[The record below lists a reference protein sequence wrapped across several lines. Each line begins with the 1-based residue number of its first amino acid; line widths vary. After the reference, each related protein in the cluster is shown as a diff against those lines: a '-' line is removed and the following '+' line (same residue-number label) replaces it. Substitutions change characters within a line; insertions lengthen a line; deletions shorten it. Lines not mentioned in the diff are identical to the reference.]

1 MMRLHNYK
9 FWLDYP
15 TEAPKFHKEFNI
27 LFLVDGNEK
36 AVDAMISV
44 KNYARIYLKE
54 IEFQYDIAVFE
65 FEYLD
70 SFNADSF
77 QEKIIKSKGFVIIPS
92 KNSDTQSTL

>member
-27 LFLVDGNEK
+27 LFLVDGNEM

-54 IEFQYDIAVFE
+54 IEFNHDISAFE
-65 FEYLD
+65 FEYLECI
-70 SFNADSF
+70 NADSF
-77 QEKIIKSKGFVIIPS
+77 QENLIKSKGFVIIPS
-92 KNSDTQSTL
+92 KNQDTQTTF